1 MKRKLSVFARLSN
14 LMRVAQRKALMKSFN
29 EAEFGYCPLA
39 LIFLSREVNRT
50 INHIHERSRSNVCKR
65 LQ

>member
-1 MKRKLSVFARLSN
+1 
-14 LMRVAQRKALMKSFN
+14 MRVAQRKALMKLFI